1 MMRNYEFTNA
11 DAKANLTCIRA
22 CLTKA
27 VNDGDGEVTI
37 FSSLCFVKENYNAL
51 KQELKREMGNLCSV
65 KSSRPK
71 VFCGYKMPGLEVHF
85 LSDDK
90 DLLKSHIL
98 DLFSGQ
104 FISETKTFDKQKS

>member
-37 FSSLCFVKENYNAL
+37 FSSLCFVKENFNAL
-51 KQELKREMGNLCSV
+51 K
-65 KSSRPK
+65 
-71 VFCGYKMPGLEVHF
+71 VHF

-98 DLFSGQ
+98 DLFGGQ
-104 FISETKTFDKQKS
+104 FISETRTFDKQKS